1 MRIES
6 IEKARKGVKYSV
18 SLDDGT
24 ALLLS
29 REVIVDFGLRKN
41 DELNRE
47 MVASITEAQLYHN
60 AYYAAG
66 RLLDYRM
73 RTRSELDQ
81 RLLKKGYPIKVVEKV
96 IEKMSQ
102 LGLIDDSRFADAFI
116 ASKIAAKP
124 IGRRELERGLREKGI
139 SKEAAQTAVLQVSD
153 EDTQLELAMKAARTK
168 MRSLRRFEPRK
179 RQEKIVAFLA
189 RRGFDWDV
197 IKKATRKIFKGDA
210 DAVDL

>member
-6 IEKARKGVKYSV
+6 IEKARKGAKFAV

-24 ALLLS
+24 SLLLS
-29 REVIVDFGLRKN
+29 REVIIDFGLRKN
-41 DELNRE
+41 DELSE
-47 MVASITEAQLYHN
+47 DTVTSIMDAQLYRD

-81 RLLKKGYPIKVVEKV
+81 RLLKKGYPEKVVAKV
-96 IEKMSQ
+96 IGKMSE

-116 ASKIAAKP
+116 ASKIAGKP
-124 IGRRELERGLREKGI
+124 IGKRELERGLREKGI
-139 SKEAAQTAVLQVSD
+139 SKEAAQAAVLQVSD
-153 EDTQLELAMKAARTK
+153 DDTQLELAIQAAKTK
-168 MRSLRRFEPRK
+168 MRSLRKFEPRK
-179 RQEKIVAFLA
+179 RQEKLVAFLA

-197 IKKATRKIFKGDA
+197 IKKATRQIFKGDE
-210 DAVDL
+210 DAVDF

>member
-6 IEKARKGVKYSV
+6 IEKARKGAKFAV

-24 ALLLS
+24 SLLLS
-29 REVIVDFGLRKN
+29 REVIIDFGLRKN
-41 DELNRE
+41 DELSGDT
-47 MVASITEAQLYHN
+47 VTSIMDAQLYRD

-81 RLLKKGYPIKVVEKV
+81 RLLKKGYPEKVVAKV
-96 IEKMSQ
+96 IGKMSE

-116 ASKIAAKP
+116 ASKIAGKP
-124 IGRRELERGLREKGI
+124 IGKRELERGLREKGI
-139 SKEAAQTAVLQVSD
+139 SKEAAQAAVLQVSD
-153 EDTQLELAMKAARTK
+153 DDTQLELAIQAAKTK
-168 MRSLRRFEPRK
+168 MRSLRKFEPRK
-179 RQEKIVAFLA
+179 RQEKLVAFLA

-197 IKKATRKIFKGDA
+197 IKKATRQIFKGDE
-210 DAVDL
+210 DAVDF

>member
-6 IEKARKGVKYSV
+6 IEKARKGAKFAV

-24 ALLLS
+24 SLLLS
-29 REVIVDFGLRKN
+29 REVIIDFGLRKN
-41 DELNRE
+41 DELSE
-47 MVASITEAQLYHN
+47 DTVTSIMDAQLYRD

-81 RLLKKGYPIKVVEKV
+81 RLLKKGYPEKVVAKV
-96 IEKMSQ
+96 IGKMSE

-116 ASKIAAKP
+116 ASKIAGKP
-124 IGRRELERGLREKGI
+124 IGKRELERGLREKGI
-139 SKEAAQTAVLQVSD
+139 SKEAAQAAVLQVSD
-153 EDTQLELAMKAARTK
+153 DDTQLELAIQAAKTK
-168 MRSLRRFEPRK
+168 MRSLRKFEPRK
-179 RQEKIVAFLA
+179 RQEKLVAFLA

-197 IKKATRKIFKGDA
+197 IKKGSRQIFKGDE
-210 DAVDL
+210 DAVDF

>member
-6 IEKARKGVKYSV
+6 IEKARKGAKFTV
-18 SLDDGT
+18 SMDDGT

-29 REVIVDFGLRKN
+29 REVILDFGLRKN
-41 DELNRE
+41 DVLSSETVN
-47 MVASITEAQLYHN
+47 SITEAQSYRD

-73 RTRSELDQ
+73 RTRSELDK
-81 RLLKKGYPIKVVEKV
+81 RLRQKGYPENVVEKV
-96 IEKMSQ
+96 VGKMSE

-116 ASKIAAKP
+116 ASRIAAKP
-124 IGRRELERGLREKGI
+124 IGKRELERGLREKGI
-139 SKEAAQTAVLQVSD
+139 SKEAAANALVQVSD
-153 EDTQLELAMKAARTK
+153 EDTQLELAIKAAETK

-179 RQEKIVAFLA
+179 RQEKLVAFLT

-197 IKKATRKIFKGDA
+197 IKKTIRKTFKGDV
-210 DAVDL
+210 DALDL